1 MENQYWQPSTILLI
15 SNHWNAPNGAT
26 QQGKVNNMNENQ
38 KRGRGRPKGMTFP
51 NGYRKKTDAAVSQER
66 GRPRTKSAVWS
77 PADIR

>member
-1 MENQYWQPSTILLI
+1 
-15 SNHWNAPNGAT
+15 
-26 QQGKVNNMNENQ
+26 MNENQ